1 MSSSRL
7 FLEKIPFFALSA
19 ASSVLTY
26 VVQRISGA
34 VTPLEAF
41 PLEIRVANA
50 LVSYVSYI
58 KKLIWPSRLA
68 VLYPHP
74 GMWPLWQ
81 VAGAGVLLACM
92 SALVI
97 RAARKR
103 PYLLVGWL
111 WYLGTLVPVIGLV
124 QVGSQALADRYTY
137 VPLVGLFIMVAWGV
151 PSLLGQWHQRRLAL
165 ALSGVILLSMLTIIT
180 KGQLEHWRNDT
191 RLYEQT
197 LRVTTGNYIVHNNLA
212 VVLLRQGK
220 AQEAIAHFE
229 EALRIKPN
237 YAEAHYNLGVALGQ
251 QGKIEEAIAHY
262 SEAVRIKPDY
272 PEPHNHLA
280 VVLFRQGKTQEAI
293 AHLEEAV
300 RIKPDYAEA
309 HYNLGVALGQQ
320 GKTEEAIAHLEEAV
334 RIKPDYVMAHN
345 NLGFYLAR
353 RGKTA
358 EALSHYSE
366 ALRIKP
372 DLLEAHNNM
381 GDVFFAQGKI
391 QEAIFHYTQALQINP
406 LLPEAH
412 FSLGLAYLSLGNREL
427 ALEEF
432 RILETKSPELAKA
445 LSQKIYK

>member
-1 MSSSRL
+1 
-7 FLEKIPFFALSA
+7 LEKIPFFALSA

-26 VVQRISGA
+26 AVQRISGA

-151 PSLLGQWHQRRLAL
+151 PGLLGQWRHRRLAL

-180 KGQLEHWRNDT
+180 RGQLEHWRNDT
-191 RLYEQT
+191 RLYEQA

-237 YAEAHYNLGVALGQ
+237 
-251 QGKIEEAIAHY
+251 
-262 SEAVRIKPDY
+262 
-272 PEPHNHLA
+272 
-280 VVLFRQGKTQEAI
+280 
-293 AHLEEAV
+293 
-300 RIKPDYAEA
+300 YAEA

-381 GDVFFAQGKI
+381 GDVLFAQGKI

-432 RILETKSPELAKA
+432 RILETKSPDLAKA